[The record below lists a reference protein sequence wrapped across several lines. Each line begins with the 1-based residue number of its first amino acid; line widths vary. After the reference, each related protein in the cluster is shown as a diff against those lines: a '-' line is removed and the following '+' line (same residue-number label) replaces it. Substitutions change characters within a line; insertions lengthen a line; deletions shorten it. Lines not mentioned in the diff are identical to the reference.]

1 MQSEIDK
8 KEELDAI
15 KLMIDDA
22 KKRGVQD
29 EDILEMIDKSNIN
42 QDSMDDVYLILE
54 QSGINISGIVEDDI
68 IDIDGDSTEE
78 VVEEDLNVM
87 FLDADGEQSI
97 DSFQSFLRKIGRIP
111 LLTQEEEVKY
121 AKMIIEDPENAKW
134 AKDQMVNHNL
144 KLVVSIAKK
153 YHNTG
158 MHLEDL
164 IQEGTI
170 GLMKAVDKYDYTKGF
185 KFSTYATW
193 WIRQS
198 VSRSISDQAKTIRIP
213 VHMTETINKLTRV
226 RSKLSNDLNRDP
238 SLEEIATAMGMTPDK
253 VQEIMNYALDPL
265 SLETPVGDE
274 GDTNLADF
282 VPDNDTMTAH
292 EKMVKDLVH
301 DKLIEAIETL
311 TPREQM
317 VLKMRY
323 GLDMERTFTLEEIG
337 KKFNITRERI
347 RQIEAKAIK
356 KLKHPSRR
364 GILEEFAD
372 EY

>member
-1 MQSEIDK
+1 MQSEQK
-8 KEELDAI
+8 SKELEQI
-15 KLMIDDA
+15 KLIVEDA
-22 KKRGVQD
+22 KKRGVKD
-29 EDILEMIDKSNIN
+29 EEILELIDKSDIN
-42 QDSMDDVYLILE
+42 QDKMDDVYMILE
-54 QSGINISGIVEDDI
+54 QSGVDISGILEDDI
-68 IDIDGDSTEE
+68 KAA
-78 VVEEDLNVM
+78 EEDLDLSDDSDIM
-87 FLDADGEQSI
+87 ITDADGEQSI
-97 DSFQSFLRKIGRIP
+97 DSFQSFLRQIGRIP
-111 LLTQEEEVKY
+111 LLTHEEEIKY
-121 AKMIIEDPENAKW
+121 AKMIVEDPENAKY

-170 GLMKAVDKYDYTKGF
+170 GLMKAVDKYDYTKGY

-198 VSRSISDQAKTIRIP
+198 VSRSISDQSKTIRIP
-213 VHMTETINKLTRV
+213 VHMAETINKMNRIK
-226 RSKLSNDLNRDP
+226 SKLSNELNRDP
-238 SLEEIATAMGMTPDK
+238 SIEEIAEAMGITPDK
-253 VQEIMNYALDPL
+253 VQEIMNYALDPV

-282 VPDNDTMTAH
+282 VPDNNSQTAH
-292 EKMVKDLVH
+292 DKLVKELVH

-311 TPREQM
+311 TPREQQ

-323 GLDMERTFTLEEIG
+323 GLDMDRTYTLEEIG
-337 KKFNITRERI
+337 NKFNITRERI

-364 GILEEFAD
+364 FGNKLKTLW
-372 EY
+372 

>member
-1 MQSEIDK
+1 MQSEQK
-8 KEELDAI
+8 SKELEQI
-15 KLMIDDA
+15 KLIVEDA
-22 KKRGVQD
+22 KKRGVKD
-29 EDILEMIDKSNIN
+29 EEILELIDKSDIN
-42 QDSMDDVYLILE
+42 QDKMDDVYMILE
-54 QSGINISGIVEDDI
+54 QSGVDISGILEDDI
-68 IDIDGDSTEE
+68 RAA
-78 VVEEDLNVM
+78 EEDLDLSDDSDIM
-87 FLDADGEQSI
+87 ITDADGEQSI
-97 DSFQSFLRKIGRIP
+97 DSFQSFLRQIGRIP
-111 LLTQEEEVKY
+111 LLTHEEEIKY
-121 AKMIIEDPENAKW
+121 AKMIVEDPENAKY

-170 GLMKAVDKYDYTKGF
+170 GLMKAVDKYDYTKGY

-198 VSRSISDQAKTIRIP
+198 VSRSISDQSKTIRIP
-213 VHMTETINKLTRV
+213 VHMAETINKMNRIK
-226 RSKLSNDLNRDP
+226 SKLSNELNRDP
-238 SLEEIATAMGMTPDK
+238 SIEEIAEAMGVTPDK
-253 VQEIMNYALDPL
+253 VQEIMNYALDPV

-282 VPDNDTMTAH
+282 VPDNNSQTAH
-292 EKMVKDLVH
+292 DKLVKELVH

-311 TPREQM
+311 TPREQQ

-323 GLDMERTFTLEEIG
+323 GLDMDRTYTLEEIG
-337 KKFNITRERI
+337 NKFNITRERI

-364 GILEEFAD
+364 GILDEFAD

>member
-1 MQSEIDK
+1 MQSEIDRMQ
-8 KEELDAI
+8 ELESI
-15 KLMIDDA
+15 KLMIEDA
-22 KKRGVQD
+22 KKRGV
-29 EDILEMIDKSNIN
+29 EDSEILDMIDKSDIN
-42 QDSMDDVYLILE
+42 QDKMDDVYLILE
-54 QSGINISGIVEDDI
+54 QSGVNLSGLLEEEIKDVVDDFSIDVDEEINAMI
-68 IDIDGDSTEE
+68 T
-78 VVEEDLNVM
+78 
-87 FLDADGEQSI
+87 DADGELSI
-97 DSFQSFLRKIGRIP
+97 DSFQLFLRRIGRIP
-111 LLTQEEEVKY
+111 LLTQEEEIKY
-121 AKMIIEDPENAKW
+121 AKMIIEQPEKAAYAKE
-134 AKDQMVNHNL
+134 QMTNHNL

-170 GLMKAVDKYDYTKGF
+170 GLMKAIDKYDYTKGF

-226 RSKLSNDLNRDP
+226 KSKLSNELNRDP
-238 SLEEIATAMGMTPDK
+238 SIEEIAKAMGMPPEK
-253 VQEIMNYALDPL
+253 VQEIMNYALDPV

-282 VPDNDTMTAH
+282 VPDNNSETAYDMLKK
-292 EKMVKDLVH
+292 ELVH
-301 DKLIEAIETL
+301 NKLIEAIETL
-311 TPREQM
+311 TPREQT

-323 GLDMERTFTLEEIG
+323 GLDMERIYTLEEIG
-337 KKFNITRERI
+337 KKFGITRERI
-347 RQIEAKAIK
+347 RQIEAKAVK

-364 GILEEFAD
+364 GILDEFAD

>member
-1 MQSEIDK
+1 MQSEQK
-8 KEELDAI
+8 SKELEQI
-15 KLMIDDA
+15 KLIVEDA
-22 KKRGVQD
+22 KKRGVKD
-29 EDILEMIDKSNIN
+29 EEILELIDKSDIN
-42 QDSMDDVYLILE
+42 QDKMDDVYMILE
-54 QSGINISGIVEDDI
+54 QSGVDISGILEDDI
-68 IDIDGDSTEE
+68 KAA
-78 VVEEDLNVM
+78 EEDLDLNDDSDIM
-87 FLDADGEQSI
+87 ITDADGEQSI
-97 DSFQSFLRKIGRIP
+97 DSFQSFLRQIGRIP
-111 LLTQEEEVKY
+111 LLTHEEEIKY
-121 AKMIIEDPENAKW
+121 AKMIVENPENAKY

-170 GLMKAVDKYDYTKGF
+170 GLMKAVDKYDYTKGY

-198 VSRSISDQAKTIRIP
+198 VSRSISDQSKTIRIP
-213 VHMTETINKLTRV
+213 VHMAETINKMNRIK
-226 RSKLSNDLNRDP
+226 SKLSNELNRDP
-238 SLEEIATAMGMTPDK
+238 SIEEIAEAMGITPDK
-253 VQEIMNYALDPL
+253 VQEIMNYALDPV

-282 VPDNDTMTAH
+282 VPDNNSQTAH
-292 EKMVKDLVH
+292 DKLVKELVH

-311 TPREQM
+311 TPREQQ

-323 GLDMERTFTLEEIG
+323 GLDMDRTYTLEEIG
-337 KKFNITRERI
+337 NKFNITRERI

-364 GILEEFAD
+364 GILDEFAD

>member
-1 MQSEIDK
+1 MQSEQK
-8 KEELDAI
+8 SKELEQI
-15 KLMIDDA
+15 KLIVEDA
-22 KKRGVQD
+22 KKRGVKD
-29 EDILEMIDKSNIN
+29 EEILELIDKSDIN
-42 QDSMDDVYLILE
+42 QDKMDDVYMILE
-54 QSGINISGIVEDDI
+54 QSGVDISGILEDDI
-68 IDIDGDSTEE
+68 KAA
-78 VVEEDLNVM
+78 EEDLNLNDDSDIM
-87 FLDADGEQSI
+87 ITDADGEQSI
-97 DSFQSFLRKIGRIP
+97 DSFQSFLRQIGRIP
-111 LLTQEEEVKY
+111 LLTHEEEIKY
-121 AKMIIEDPENAKW
+121 AKMIVEDPENAKY

-170 GLMKAVDKYDYTKGF
+170 GLMKAVDKYDYTKGY

-198 VSRSISDQAKTIRIP
+198 VSRSISDQSKTIRIP
-213 VHMTETINKLTRV
+213 VHMAETINKMNRIK
-226 RSKLSNDLNRDP
+226 SKLSNELNRDP
-238 SLEEIATAMGMTPDK
+238 SIEEIAEAMGITPDK
-253 VQEIMNYALDPL
+253 VQEIMNYALDPV

-282 VPDNDTMTAH
+282 VPDNNSQTAH
-292 EKMVKDLVH
+292 DKLVKELVH

-311 TPREQM
+311 TPREQQ

-323 GLDMERTFTLEEIG
+323 GLDMDRTYTLEEIG
-337 KKFNITRERI
+337 NKFNITRERI

-364 GILEEFAD
+364 GILDEFAD

>member
-1 MQSEIDK
+1 MQSEQK
-8 KEELDAI
+8 SKELEQI
-15 KLMIDDA
+15 KLIVEDA
-22 KKRGVQD
+22 KKRGVKD
-29 EDILEMIDKSNIN
+29 EEILELIDKSDIN
-42 QDSMDDVYLILE
+42 QDKMDDVYMILE
-54 QSGINISGIVEDDI
+54 QSGVDISGILEDDI
-68 IDIDGDSTEE
+68 KAA
-78 VVEEDLNVM
+78 EEDLDLNDDSDIM
-87 FLDADGEQSI
+87 ITDADGEQSI
-97 DSFQSFLRKIGRIP
+97 DSFQSFLRQIGRIP
-111 LLTQEEEVKY
+111 LLTHEEEIKY
-121 AKMIIEDPENAKW
+121 AKMIVEDPENAKY

-170 GLMKAVDKYDYTKGF
+170 GLMKAVDKYDYTKGY

-198 VSRSISDQAKTIRIP
+198 VSRSISDQSKTIRIP
-213 VHMTETINKLTRV
+213 VHMAETINKMNRIK
-226 RSKLSNDLNRDP
+226 SKLSNELNRDP
-238 SLEEIATAMGMTPDK
+238 SIEEIAEAMGITPDK
-253 VQEIMNYALDPL
+253 VQEIMNYALDPV

-282 VPDNDTMTAH
+282 VPDNNSQTAH
-292 EKMVKDLVH
+292 DKLVKELVH

-311 TPREQM
+311 TPREQQ

-323 GLDMERTFTLEEIG
+323 GLDMDRTYTLEEIG
-337 KKFNITRERI
+337 NKFNITRERI

-364 GILEEFAD
+364 GILDEFAD

>member
-1 MQSEIDK
+1 MQSEQK
-8 KEELDAI
+8 SKELEQI
-15 KLMIDDA
+15 KLIVEDA
-22 KKRGVQD
+22 KKRGVKD
-29 EDILEMIDKSNIN
+29 EEILELIDKSDIN
-42 QDSMDDVYLILE
+42 QDKMDDVYMILE
-54 QSGINISGIVEDDI
+54 QSGVDISGILEDDI
-68 IDIDGDSTEE
+68 KAA
-78 VVEEDLNVM
+78 EEDLDLSNDSDIM
-87 FLDADGEQSI
+87 ITDADGEQSI
-97 DSFQSFLRKIGRIP
+97 DSFQSFLRQIGRIP
-111 LLTQEEEVKY
+111 LLTHKEEIKY
-121 AKMIIEDPENAKW
+121 AKMIVENPENAKY

-170 GLMKAVDKYDYTKGF
+170 GLMKAVDKYDYTKGY

-198 VSRSISDQAKTIRIP
+198 VSRSISDQSKTIRIP
-213 VHMTETINKLTRV
+213 VHMAETINKMNRIK
-226 RSKLSNDLNRDP
+226 SKLSNELNRDP
-238 SLEEIATAMGMTPDK
+238 SIEEIAEAMGITPDK
-253 VQEIMNYALDPL
+253 VQEIMNYALDPV

-282 VPDNDTMTAH
+282 VPDNNSQTAH
-292 EKMVKDLVH
+292 DKLVKELVH

-311 TPREQM
+311 TPREQQ

-323 GLDMERTFTLEEIG
+323 GLDMDRTYTLEEIG
-337 KKFNITRERI
+337 NKFNITRERI

-364 GILEEFAD
+364 GILDEFAD

>member
-1 MQSEIDK
+1 MQTEEKS
-8 KEELDAI
+8 KELAQIKAI
-15 KLMIDDA
+15 IDDA
-22 KKRGVQD
+22 KKRGAKD
-29 EDILEMIDKSNIN
+29 EEILEMIDKSDIN
-42 QDSMDDVYLILE
+42 QDKMDDVYIILE
-54 QSGINISGIVEDDI
+54 QSGVNITGILD
-68 IDIDGDSTEE
+68 EE
-78 VVEEDLNVM
+78 VKEADELIATDDLNVTM
-87 FLDADGEQSI
+87 KDSDGSESI
-97 DSFQSFLRKIGRIP
+97 DSFQFFLKQIGKIP
-111 LLTQEEEVKY
+111 LLTKAEEIKY
-121 AKMIIEDPENAKW
+121 AKMIIEEPEKAKY
-134 AKDQMVNHNL
+134 AKDEMVNHNL

-198 VSRSISDQAKTIRIP
+198 VSRSISDQSKTIRVP
-213 VHMTETINKLTRV
+213 VHMSETINKMKRV
-226 RSKLSNDLNRDP
+226 KSKLSNELNRDP
-238 SLEEIATAMGMTPDK
+238 SLEEIGDAMGMTSDK
-253 VQEIMNYALDPL
+253 IQEIMNYALDPV

-274 GDTNLADF
+274 GDTSLADF
-282 VPDNDTMTAH
+282 VPDSNFQTAQD
-292 EKMVKDLVH
+292 KMVKELVH

-311 TPREQM
+311 TPREQE
-317 VLKMRY
+317 VLKMRF
-323 GLDMERTFTLEEIG
+323 GLDMDRTYTLEEIG
-337 KKFNITRERI
+337 KKFDITRERI

-364 GILEEFAD
+364 GILDEFSD

>member
-1 MQSEIDK
+1 MQSEQK
-8 KEELDAI
+8 SKELEQI
-15 KLMIDDA
+15 KLIVEDA
-22 KKRGVQD
+22 KKRGVKD
-29 EDILEMIDKSNIN
+29 EEILELIDKSDIN
-42 QDSMDDVYLILE
+42 QDKMDDVYMILE
-54 QSGINISGIVEDDI
+54 QSGVDISGILEDDI
-68 IDIDGDSTEE
+68 KAA
-78 VVEEDLNVM
+78 EEDLDLKDDSDIM
-87 FLDADGEQSI
+87 ITDADGEQSI
-97 DSFQSFLRKIGRIP
+97 DSFQSFLRQIGRIP
-111 LLTQEEEVKY
+111 LLTHKEEIKY
-121 AKMIIEDPENAKW
+121 AKMIVENPENAKY

-170 GLMKAVDKYDYTKGF
+170 GLMKAVDKYDYTKGY

-198 VSRSISDQAKTIRIP
+198 VSRSISDQSKTIRIP
-213 VHMTETINKLTRV
+213 VHMAETINKMNRIK
-226 RSKLSNDLNRDP
+226 SKLSNELNRDP
-238 SLEEIATAMGMTPDK
+238 SIEEIAEAMGITPDK
-253 VQEIMNYALDPL
+253 VQEIMNYALDPV

-282 VPDNDTMTAH
+282 VPDNNSQTAH
-292 EKMVKDLVH
+292 DKLVKELVH

-311 TPREQM
+311 TPREQQ

-323 GLDMERTFTLEEIG
+323 GLDMDRTYTLEEIG
-337 KKFNITRERI
+337 NKFNITRERI

-364 GILEEFAD
+364 GILDEFAD